1 LSCAPGEPIRSV
13 HFPVSA
19 VIAALVESASG
30 RSVEVGAVGSE
41 GYVETDAAL
50 EAAIARRSAVCRFPG
65 AVLQIEAG
73 AFRELLQ
80 TQRQVLEAA
89 SCECYALIRDAR

>member
-1 LSCAPGEPIRSV
+1 MCPGRADSIRPLSGQCRHRST
-13 HFPVSA
+13 
-19 VIAALVESASG
+19 G
-30 RSVEVGAVGSE
+30 RKRKRRSVEVGAVGSE